1 MVPTPMRSATLRMES
16 AGRPSVSAISMAVWT
31 MRSTLRSGLPLR
43 LARSVVLQR
52 SARLRAG
59 SPLPGYSIVIVRAIV
74 PYSVR
79 IGTAGAVVLRYVAVC
94 LNKDTLRND
103 RQHSYTSG
111 GTSMQRIASTL
122 GAISTA
128 GILLL
133 AIPGTAQAA
142 YGNLTVDS
150 TTIKNPHGCF
160 NSHRY
165 PMFVA
170 NETDAVAE
178 IYTGPNCSGG

>member
-1 MVPTPMRSATLRMES
+1 
-16 AGRPSVSAISMAVWT
+16 
-31 MRSTLRSGLPLR
+31 
-43 LARSVVLQR
+43 
-52 SARLRAG
+52 
-59 SPLPGYSIVIVRAIV
+59 
-74 PYSVR
+74 
-79 IGTAGAVVLRYVAVC
+79 
-94 LNKDTLRND
+94 
-103 RQHSYTSG
+103 
-111 GTSMQRIASTL
+111 MQRIASTL

-178 IYTGPNCSGG
+178 IYTGPNCSGDLVYAVDPDTGVVADWGRSVYIP